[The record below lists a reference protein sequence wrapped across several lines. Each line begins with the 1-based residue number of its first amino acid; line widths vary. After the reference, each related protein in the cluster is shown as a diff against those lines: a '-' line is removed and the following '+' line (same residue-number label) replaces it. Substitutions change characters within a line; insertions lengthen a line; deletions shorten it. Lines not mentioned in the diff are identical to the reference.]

1 MFMRCGARR
10 CLGLAIALCLVACRD
25 SLPTG
30 PSDLQ
35 SGLIIYEHASYL
47 GDSAHITES
56 VSNLDDFKG
65 PCIEYET
72 SGGVTTTRETWDD
85 CISSVRLA
93 PGWRATLY
101 RDDGF
106 DGDKLDVTGDIANL
120 QLAPGDCA
128 HDGFNDCATS
138 IRVFRN

>member
-1 MFMRCGARR
+1 MFKRSGARR
-10 CLGLAIALCLVACRD
+10 HLGLAFALGLVACRD

-30 PSDLQ
+30 PSELQ
-35 SGLIIYEHASYL
+35 SGLIIYEHANYA
-47 GDSAHITES
+47 GASAHITES

-65 PCIEYET
+65 PCIEYES
-72 SGGVTTTRETWDD
+72 SGGTTTTRETWDE

-101 RDDGF
+101 REDGY
-106 DGDKLDVTGDIANL
+106 DGDKLDVTNDIANL
-120 QLAPGDCA
+120 QLAPGDCD

>member
-1 MFMRCGARR
+1 
-10 CLGLAIALCLVACRD
+10 VACRD

-35 SGLIIYEHASYL
+35 SGLIIYEDANYL

-56 VSNLDDFKG
+56 VSDLDDFKG
-65 PCIEYET
+65 PCIEYES
-72 SGGVTTTRETWDD
+72 SGGTTTTRETWDE

-101 RDDGF
+101 RDDGY
-106 DGDKLDVTGDIANL
+106 DGDTLDVTGDIANL
-120 QLAPGDCA
+120 QLAPGDCD
-128 HDGFNDCATS
+128 HDGFNDCTTS